1 MCSRIRKM
9 VSSRQPSTQDKM
21 LKRRKFTSVR
31 YPELRYNM
39 EGLIIILGWS
49 GFLASLFLLWM
60 TLTKSGKK
68 FPIFC

>member
-31 YPELRYNM
+31 YPELRYLMSN
-39 EGLIIILGWS
+39 GYVADDFILEMQGRS
-49 GFLASLFLLWM
+49 
-60 TLTKSGKK
+60 
-68 FPIFC
+68 

>member
-1 MCSRIRKM
+1 M

-31 YPELRYNM
+31 YPELKYNM

-49 GFLASLFLLWM
+49 VNLELNLPLV
-60 TLTKSGKK
+60 
-68 FPIFC
+68 